1 MHIEPYESKFGDNRR
16 RNNQVIGQ
24 QNFTQIMNVPNSPL
38 ESITNSAKG
47 YQTVSYAFVKC
58 VTKI

>member
-16 RNNQVIGQ
+16 RNNQVTGQ
-24 QNFTQIMNVPNSPL
+24 QNFAQPMNLPNSPL

-47 YQTVSYAFVKC
+47 YQTVGYAFVKS